1 MDKED
6 SEEEDE
12 EEGEE
17 RASGDTM
24 SEAEL
29 EKLLLQNMSDEDSG
43 VEEEGETGDQKLRKG
58 GNKSKRS
65 A

>member
-6 SEEEDE
+6 SEEEGE

-43 VEEEGETGDQKLRKG
+43 VEEEGETGNEKTRKG